1 MNNNVNVMKSD
12 HHHHLGQAEID
23 SLNAED
29 YSMFL
34 AYGDTFNDSPPES
47 TGEGSNQ
54 FWEAAATRLLEA
66 AEREELL
73 LGKRLRRHLNKRG
86 RSISYKGGRKN

>member
-1 MNNNVNVMKSD
+1 MMYD
-12 HHHHLGQAEID
+12 HHHLEQASIEA
-23 SLNAED
+23 LNDED

-66 AEREELL
+66 AERKELL
-73 LGKRLRRHLNKRG
+73 FGQRVRSSVNKRG
-86 RSISYKGGRKN
+86 TTLRYRWDC

>member
-1 MNNNVNVMKSD
+1 MTQQDIEKLD
-12 HHHHLGQAEID
+12 AE
-23 SLNAED
+23 N

>member
-1 MNNNVNVMKSD
+1 MRFNLTQQDIEKLD
-12 HHHHLGQAEID
+12 AE
-23 SLNAED
+23 N

-47 TGEGSNQ
+47 TGEGSDQ
-54 FWEAAATRLLEA
+54 FWEAAATRLLKA

-73 LGKRLRRHLNKRG
+73 LGKHLRRHLNKRG